1 MLPVAEPGSRAG
13 RPSHRGPRAAG
24 AIGRGGVRGIGGG
37 AASRGPVGCP
47 PVPVRLVVLVSG
59 TGSNLQALLDASADP
74 AYGAQ
79 VVAVGADRP
88 GIPALDKAHAA
99 GVPSF
104 VLRVADFPDRAALGR
119 GVHRGRRGAPAG
131 PDRLGRVH
139 EARRLR
145 VPRAGS
151 RGATS
156 TRTPHCSR
164 RSRGCTGLATPWPTA
179 SRSPAARCSSS
190 TRVSTAGRSSPRP
203 RCPSRTE
210 DDEHSL
216 HERIKGVERALL
228 VDTVG
233 RMARDGWSVRGRRVT
248 IP

>member
-1 MLPVAEPGSRAG
+1 
-13 RPSHRGPRAAG
+13 
-24 AIGRGGVRGIGGG
+24 
-37 AASRGPVGCP
+37 
-47 PVPVRLVVLVSG
+47 VPVRLVVLVSG

-99 GVPSF
+99 SVPSF
-104 VLRVADFPDRAALGR
+104 VLRVADFADRAAWDAAFTEAVAEYQPDLI
-119 GVHRGRRGAPAG
+119 VSAG
-131 PDRLGRVH
+131 FMKL
-139 EARRLR
+139 
-145 VPRAGS
+145 AGS
-151 RGATS
+151 AFLERFEGRYINTHPALLPSFPGMHGARDALAYGVKVT
-156 TRTPHCSR
+156 
-164 RSRGCTGLATPWPTA
+164 GCTLFVVDEGVDTGAIVA
-179 SRSPAARCSSS
+179 QAA
-190 TRVSTAGRSSPRP
+190 VPVED
-203 RCPSRTE
+203 E
-210 DDEHSL
+210 DDERSL